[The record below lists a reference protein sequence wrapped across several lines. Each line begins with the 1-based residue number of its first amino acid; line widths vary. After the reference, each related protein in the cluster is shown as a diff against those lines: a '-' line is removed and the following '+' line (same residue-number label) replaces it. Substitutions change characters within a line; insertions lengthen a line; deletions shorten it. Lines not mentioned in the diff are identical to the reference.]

1 MTDFHTHIL
10 PGMDD
15 GAKNPEMALA
25 MLQMEAE
32 QGIDTVVLTPHF
44 YADKESPE
52 QFLKR
57 REKAFSELQ
66 GASGKLQG
74 IELVLGA
81 EVYCFPNMSQCEA
94 LYDLRIQGTEYILL
108 EPPFT
113 PWSDYLLL
121 EMEQTGDFL
130 GLTPVVAHVD
140 RYMRMFGDKHL
151 IDRVLDRGML
161 VQFNTKAFTDAK
173 FRKMAQKC
181 VKKEKVAFFG
191 TDCHNTDTRAPNWFE
206 VRDSVLGD

>member
-10 PGMDD
+10 PGIDD
-15 GAKNPEMALA
+15 GAKDAEMALA

-44 YADKESPE
+44 YADRESPE

-57 REKAFSELQ
+57 REAAFQSLNELMPETDGPFPQ
-66 GASGKLQG
+66 LR
-74 IELVLGA
+74 LGA

-94 LYDLRIQGTEYILL
+94 LCDLRIQGTDCILL

-140 RYMRMFGDKHL
+140 RYMRMFGDRHL

-161 VQFNTKAFTDAK
+161 VQFNTRAFTDPK
-173 FRKMAQKC
+173 FRKMAEKC
-181 VKKEKVAFFG
+181 LKKDKVAFFG
-191 TDCHNTDTRAPNWFE
+191 SDCHNIDTRAPNWDE
-206 VRDSVLGD
+206 VEIRA